1 MKKFFTSA
9 VAKITF
15 YVLLAVLLFAV
26 MTGASSLLRVV
37 AAAYWV
43 IVLLGAIVGLLALV
57 ITFGVEY
64 SKDEKSRRE
73 GIEYLKRFAKRK
85 NAIARVWG
93 WFCLVLGA
101 SLLAYGGWVFTA
113 VAYVIASLFVRLCCS
128 LARDKVEKL
137 TEKRRPDVSLKY

>member
-1 MKKFFTSA
+1 MKKLLTDA
-9 VAKITF
+9 ATKITF
-15 YVLLAVLLFAV
+15 YALLAALLFAV
-26 MTGASSLLRVV
+26 TTGAGSLLRVV

-43 IVLLGAIVGLLALV
+43 IVLLGAVVGLLALI

-64 SKDEKSRRE
+64 SKDDKSRRE
-73 GIEYLKRFAKRK
+73 DIEYLERFAKRK

-93 WFCLVLGA
+93 WFCLVLEA
-101 SLLAYGGWVFTA
+101 SMLAYGGWVFTA

-137 TEKRRPDVSLKY
+137 TEKEVA

>member
-1 MKKFFTSA
+1 MKKFFTNA

-15 YVLLAVLLFAV
+15 YALLAALLFAV
-26 MTGASSLLRVV
+26 TTGASSLLRVV

-43 IVLLGAIVGLLALV
+43 IVLLGGVVGLLALV

-64 SKDEKSRRE
+64 SNDDKSRQE
-73 GIEYLKRFAKRK
+73 GIEYLERFAKRK

-93 WFCLVLGA
+93 WLCLGLGA
-101 SLLAYGGWVFTA
+101 SMLAYGGRVFTA

-137 TEKRRPDVSLKY
+137 TEKEVA